1 MRAAGFQLI
10 NLSKGIVVD
19 GKNVPT
25 ADDKNRAI
33 ELNEA
38 WDRHRRGLE
47 PDGPK
52 PKYPPRSL
60 GDAYLRAL
68 ALREAERRNKGIVWT
83 KEQHS
88 RDDWPRAWK
97 WIEPLFGDIDPKAV
111 MPEQLIDLTCPGCG
125 RW

>member
-1 MRAAGFQLI
+1 
-10 NLSKGIVVD
+10 
-19 GKNVPT
+19 VPT